1 MYELPKTSKA
11 VFRDAKGFERSK
23 VLLEKLGS
31 PQNTHTVIHV
41 AGTSGK
47 GTVCYLIDAMLRAHG
62 KRTGLMVSPHVYDIR
77 ERIQLNGQLIS
88 EKKFLQL
95 TNEMLGIIGD
105 DSPSY
110 FEALTCLGFMATA
123 EEKLDYLVVEVGF
136 GGLWD
141 TTNTIARQDKLSV
154 ISSIGLDHTAI
165 FGATIEKIAL
175 QKAGIIQ
182 KHGDVVLI
190 DQGTT
195 AKNVIV
201 EYAKHQGADIEVAE
215 RFEDYQSCNDSLAT
229 STVKHVAQRDGWDY
243 KQQQTQDVV
252 DKIFIPGRFE
262 KRHLKDHLVIL
273 DGAHNPQKLSALLGR
288 VHSEK
293 IDPLTVVFAIGE
305 RKDWRECL
313 EVLKPFAKRIIA
325 TEFFTTQSDVP
336 HHAVKA
342 PEIVKVCKELGIE
355 AEAHK
360 KPSEALHIATKH
372 PEPIL
377 CTGSFYLLTDLD
389 KAF

>member
-11 VFRDAKGFERSK
+11 IFLDEKGFERSK
-23 VLLEKLGS
+23 MLLEKLGN
-31 PQNTHTVIHV
+31 PQNTHKVIHV

-47 GTVCYLIDAMLRAHG
+47 GSVCYLIDSILRAHG
-62 KRTGLMVSPHVYDIR
+62 KQTGLMVSPHVYDIR
-77 ERIQLNGQLIS
+77 ERIQINGQLIS
-88 EKKFLQL
+88 EKRFLQL
-95 TNEMLGIIGD
+95 TNRMLEIIGGD
-105 DSPSY
+105 NPSY

-141 TTNTIARQDKLSV
+141 TTNTITRDDKLSV

-165 FGATIEKIAL
+165 LGDTIEKIAL

-190 DQGTT
+190 DQDTT

-201 EYAKHQGADIEVAE
+201 NYAKHQGADIEVAE
-215 RFEDYQSCNDSLAT
+215 RFDNYQSCNDSLSET
-229 STVKHVAQRDGWDY
+229 TVQHVAKRDGWQY
-243 KQQQTQDVV
+243 KHEQAQEIV

-273 DGAHNPQKLSALLGR
+273 DGAHNPQKLSAMLERLK
-288 VHSEK
+288 SEEL
-293 IDPLTVVFAIGE
+293 DPLTVIFAIGE

-313 EVLKPFAKRIIA
+313 EVLKPFAKRILA

-336 HHAVKA
+336 HHAVNVSELVKA
-342 PEIVKVCKELGIE
+342 CKELGIE

-360 KPSEALHIATKH
+360 KPSEALHAATKYT
-372 PEPIL
+372 EPIL